1 MIKNNVVAKFK
12 YYLNVHDNQW
22 YDLGVFMGHCR
33 MQPWQLMDS
42 QRYMS
47 KNSTFNVLF
56 VF

>member
-1 MIKNNVVAKFK
+1 VIKNNVVAKFK

-22 YDLGVFMGHCR
+22 YDLGVLLGHCR